1 MSKREEI
8 EPNKGEKR
16 YIRRDEKGRFVS
28 YMVSGQSMLS
38 KGRHVTTS
46 PTKGRS
52 ASTFSHGNYINHGPV
67 AKDSETKPS
76 LGERLMALRQKI
88 VESGQPL
95 LSWDE
100 INEEAA
106 RRRGKIE

>member
-8 EPNKGEKR
+8 GPHDRDKR
-16 YIRRDEKGRFVS
+16 YIKRDAKGRFTD
-28 YMVSGQSMLS
+28 
-38 KGRHVTTS
+38 K
-46 PTKGRS
+46 TKGRS
-52 ASTFSHGNYINHGPV
+52 AITGRYVTVSHESHRSPGVHGYRADV
-67 AKDSETKPS
+67 DSHSSVTRENEAKLS
-76 LGERLMALRQKI
+76 LGERLKALRQKI

>member
-1 MSKREEI
+1 MSKQKEEA
-8 EPNKGEKR
+8 PRSGPKG
-16 YIRRDEKGRFVS
+16 YIHQDKKGR
-28 YMVSGQSMLS
+28 
-38 KGRHVTTS
+38 VTD
-46 PTKGRS
+46 TKKARS
-52 ASTFSHGNYINHGPV
+52 AVTGQYVAVSHGTSRSSEVHSHKAGV
-67 AKDSETKPS
+67 DSNAYVTQDKETQPS

-88 VESGQPL
+88 IESGQPL

>member
-1 MSKREEI
+1 MALKGIAIKTKRAGLPI
-8 EPNKGEKR
+8 KTARNA
-16 YIRRDEKGRFVS
+16 VT
-28 YMVSGQSMLS
+28 GQY
-38 KGRHVTTS
+38 V
-46 PTKGRS
+46 
-52 ASTFSHGNYINHGPV
+52 AVSHGTSRSSDVQSYRTGV
-67 AKDSETKPS
+67 DSNAYVTQEKETKPS
-76 LGERLMALRQKI
+76 LGDRLMALRQKI

>member
-8 EPNKGEKR
+8 GPQDGDKR
-16 YIRRDEKGRFVS
+16 YIKRNAKGRITD
-28 YMVSGQSMLS
+28 
-38 KGRHVTTS
+38 K
-46 PTKGRS
+46 TKGRS
-52 ASTFSHGNYINHGPV
+52 ATTGRYIAVSH
-67 AKDSETKPS
+67 DSHRPIRVGSYRAEVDSYSSVIRENKPKLS

-88 VESGQPL
+88 VESGQTL

-106 RRRGKIE
+106 RRRGKVE